1 LPFGGLNTM
10 AKAAKFA
17 IETRKKYSYNLYRHC
32 IAMTVHYFN
41 HSCLNAIAC
50 FSNICLS
57 TQTAKLFAP
66 DNLM

>member
-1 LPFGGLNTM
+1 M
-10 AKAAKFA
+10 AEAAKFA
-17 IETRKKYSYNLYRHC
+17 IETRKKYSYNLYCHC